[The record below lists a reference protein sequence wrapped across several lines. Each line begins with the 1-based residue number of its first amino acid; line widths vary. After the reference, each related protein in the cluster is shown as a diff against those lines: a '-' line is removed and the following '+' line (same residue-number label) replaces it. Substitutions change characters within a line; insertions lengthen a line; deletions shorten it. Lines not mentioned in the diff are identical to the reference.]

1 MRSLAESAGSSPKRC
16 SSRKVRANRKNAG
29 RSTGPRTPNGR
40 ARASLNSLRHG
51 ILSERALLPGEDA
64 DALIELKTRLHAEFA
79 PQGVMEEFLVHR
91 LESSIW
97 RIRRVRR
104 AEAEMFSWH
113 RNCSVENNAQEEIR
127 SLDGS
132 RRPLLSAL
140 GGEKAVSDSRVH
152 REASRREEEA
162 RTVRLSG
169 EYAIGMA
176 FIREASGDNAFLK
189 LARYETALERSL
201 YRALLELQRLQA
213 VRAIEMPQSPGTVDP
228 NSAVSCLGTDS
239 GCSPQDRG

>member
-1 MRSLAESAGSSPKRC
+1 MRSSAESAGSSPKRC
-16 SSRKVRANRKNAG
+16 SSRKVRANRKNAV

-51 ILSERALLPGEDA
+51 ILSEKALLPGEDA
-64 DALIELKTRLHAEFA
+64 DALIELAARLHAEFA
-79 PQGVMEEFLVHR
+79 PQGVMEEHLIQR

-97 RIRRVRR
+97 RLRRVSR
-104 AEAEMFSWH
+104 AEAEVFAWH
-113 RNCSVENNAQEEIR
+113 RNRSAENDAREEVR
-127 SLDGS
+127 LLEGS

-140 GGEKAVSDSRVH
+140 GEGKAVSESRVH
-152 REASRREEEA
+152 REATRREEEA

-176 FIREASGDNAFLK
+176 FVREASGGDAFLK

-213 VRAIEMPQSPGTVDP
+213 VRAIEMSQRPGT
-228 NSAVSCLGTDS
+228 G
-239 GCSPQDRG
+239 